1 MNTTTKKAA
10 NSIVGK
16 LTAGIVATVA
26 ALLAIGGPAHAAD
39 RVLVV
44 GDSLE
49 VGSAPYL
56 RQALPGISLDIDAR
70 TGRPSREG
78 VSVLADKLR
87 PDDGTIVFPLGTNDT
102 SAATL
107 ASSLA
112 AVRQLAGG
120 RCIVV
125 ATISRPPL
133 GGSTA
138 ASLNS
143 AIEAFAAQSGAQVAD
158 WASAV
163 AATPGVLGRDRVH
176 PGAEGRLLR
185 ASILADAVQSCLLG
199 GDLGG
204 LPAPRNPNA
213 RPPRRTAEAP
223 AAPATFP
230 VQSAVDGIAGALAQV
245 IDLMRGAISAA
256 ETAASK
262 PGPEPVLG
270 AP

>member
-1 MNTTTKKAA
+1 
-10 NSIVGK
+10 
-16 LTAGIVATVA
+16 VATGA
-26 ALLAIGGPAHAAD
+26 ALLAMVALAHAAGD

-56 RQALPGISLDIDAR
+56 RQALPGVALDIDAR

-78 VSVLADKLR
+78 VSVLAEKLR
-87 PDDGTIVFPLGTNDT
+87 PDHATIVFPLGTNDT

-133 GGSTA
+133 GGATA

-143 AIEAFAAQSGAQVAD
+143 VIESFAAQSGAQVAD

-163 AATPGVLGRDRVH
+163 ASTPGVLGRDRVH
-176 PGAEGRLLR
+176 PGPEGRLLR
-185 ASILADAVQSCLLG
+185 AGILADAVQSCLLG

-204 LPAPRNPNA
+204 LPAPRNPHA
-213 RPPRRTAEAP
+213 RPPGRTAAAEAP
-223 AAPATFP
+223 ATLP
-230 VQSAVDGIAGALAQV
+230 VKSALSSLASSLARVINLVRGAL
-245 IDLMRGAISAA
+245 SAA
-256 ETAASK
+256 QTAASK